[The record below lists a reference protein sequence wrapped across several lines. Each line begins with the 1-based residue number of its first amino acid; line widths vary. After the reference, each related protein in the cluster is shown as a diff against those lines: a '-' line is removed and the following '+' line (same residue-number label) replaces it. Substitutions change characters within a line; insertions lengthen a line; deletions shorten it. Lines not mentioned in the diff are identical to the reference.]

1 MSLRI
6 ATYNIHRC
14 IGTDGAEN
22 PDRIAAVLREINAD
36 VFALQEVAHQP
47 GSPGNVLDL
56 LADAVDAVPIEGTT
70 LRNPGGNYGNALLT
84 RLPAADIHRTDISV
98 PRRERRGALDVRL
111 TVNGRSVRVVAT
123 HLGLRA
129 TERRYQIGRIY
140 SLLRTASASADVTIL
155 LGDMNV
161 WFGRK
166 GPLLRLASIFETVPA
181 PATFP
186 SHRPLLALDRLWVRP
201 RSKLTSIGV
210 HRSPL
215 ARRASDHLPLVAD
228 ITL

>member
-36 VFALQEVAHQP
+36 VFALQEVAHLP

-56 LADAVDAVPIEGTT
+56 LADAVDADPIEGTT
-70 LRNPGGNYGNALLT
+70 LRNPDGHYGNALLT
-84 RLPAADIHRTDISV
+84 RLPAADIHRIDISV
-98 PRRERRGALDVRL
+98 PHRERRGALDVRL
-111 TVNGRSVRVVAT
+111 AANCLSVRVVAT

-129 TERRYQIGRIY
+129 GERRYQIGRIY
-140 SLLRTASASADVTIL
+140 SMVRNASADVTIL

-166 GPLLRLASIFETVPA
+166 GPLRRLAHVFETVPT

-201 RSKLTSIGV
+201 RSNLTSIGV

-228 ITL
+228 VAL

>member
-36 VFALQEVAHQP
+36 VFALQEVAHRP
-47 GSPGNVLDL
+47 GKPENVLDF
-56 LADAVDAVPIEGTT
+56 LADAVDAAPIEGTT
-70 LRNPGGNYGNALLT
+70 LRSPDGHYGNALLT
-84 RLPAADIHRTDISV
+84 RLPAVDIHRIDISV
-98 PRRERRGALDVRL
+98 PRRERRGAIDVML
-111 TVNGRSVRVVAT
+111 AVNGRSLRVVAT

-129 TERRYQIGRIY
+129 AERRYQIDRID
-140 SLLRTASASADVTIL
+140 SVLRNASADVTIL

-166 GPLLRLASIFETVPA
+166 GPLRRLARVFETVPA

-201 RSKLTSIGV
+201 LSKLTSIGV

-215 ARRASDHLPLVAD
+215 ARRASDHLPLVAG